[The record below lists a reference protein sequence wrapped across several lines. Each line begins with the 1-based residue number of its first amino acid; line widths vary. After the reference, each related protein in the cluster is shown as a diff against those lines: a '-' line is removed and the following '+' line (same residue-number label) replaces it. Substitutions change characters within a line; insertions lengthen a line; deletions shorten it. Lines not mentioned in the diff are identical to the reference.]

1 MYCNN
6 KYVSL
11 NIGIGINNLPLS
23 FGLVLLFNI
32 PKVNNQQRKMLKIM
46 LQRILS
52 IFSFHQI
59 SRLSSASIKAC
70 ISLFK

>member
-32 PKVNNQQRKMLKIM
+32 PKVNNQKN
-46 LQRILS
+46 
-52 IFSFHQI
+52 
-59 SRLSSASIKAC
+59 A
-70 ISLFK
+70 